1 MLRTTAEAEGEVR
14 CLHVESIYFYWSFQ
28 GGTFVV
34 VFVVICL
41 GVKFLYYLNLMYV
54 FHIFS

>member
-1 MLRTTAEAEGEVR
+1 M
-14 CLHVESIYFYWSFQ
+14 ESIYFYWSFQ

-34 VFVVICL
+34 VFIVICL

-54 FHIFS
+54 FHIFSQVWVTEWPPVG

>member
-1 MLRTTAEAEGEVR
+1 M
-14 CLHVESIYFYWSFQ
+14 ESIYFYWSFQ

-41 GVKFLYYLNLMYV
+41 GVKFFVLFEPYV
-54 FHIFS
+54 GFSHF